1 MRQHLFELVPFPDP
15 EIPGIR
21 ITGSIFR
28 DGNALTVRYSLS
40 GNIEQVL
47 LPKINPQPSRKDELW
62 LATCFEFFL
71 ALPSQPQYWEFNL
84 SPSGDWNAFHMDA
97 YRRIGFCQEESISNP
112 EIVITHDFDCYK
124 LQATIDLNPIL
135 GRATK
140 IQAGVT
146 SVIQTHQGHET
157 YWALAHPQ
165 PHADFHLRE
174 SFLLTL

>member
-1 MRQHLFELVPFPDP
+1 MRKLSFGLVPFPDP
-15 EIPGIR
+15 ELPAVT

-28 DGNALTVRYSLS
+28 DDNLLTVGYSLT
-40 GNIEQVL
+40 GKIDQILFPNTN
-47 LPKINPQPSRKDELW
+47 PKPERKDELW

-71 ALPSQPQYWEFNL
+71 ALPDQPQYWEVNL

-97 YRRIGFCQEESISNP
+97 YRRIGFRQEEKIQNPQLEIANSI
-112 EIVITHDFDCYK
+112 DCFK
-124 LQATIDLNPIL
+124 LHATIDLNQLFDPD
-135 GRATK
+135 TK

-146 SVIQTHQGHET
+146 SVIQNRQEHET

-165 PHADFHLRE
+165 PQADFHLRE